1 MAYKQ
6 ELWQEAKKR
15 CRLGDEEI
23 RMAKEM
29 GLNPK
34 SLIKN
39 IPGPKE
45 SWKAPVKYW
54 IRDMYEERQLKAAQ
68 KPKKAE
74 RSILLFPEFQNM
86 ELIEGIRKQYD
97 PFVSLISPHITLVFP
112 FVSRYKEK
120 DVKELVKEKSKAFSP
135 FRLSMQGI
143 VKYQENGEQYLFL
156 QVKEGAEEIR
166 RLHDSLYQ
174 GMLPS

>member
-1 MAYKQ
+1 M
-6 ELWQEAKKR
+6 
-15 CRLGDEEI
+15 
-23 RMAKEM
+23 
-29 GLNPK
+29 
-34 SLIKN
+34 
-39 IPGPKE
+39 
-45 SWKAPVKYW
+45 
-54 IRDMYEERQLKAAQ
+54 
-68 KPKKAE
+68 
-74 RSILLFPEFQNM
+74 
-86 ELIEGIRKQYD
+86 IEGIRKQYD

-174 GMLPS
+174 GMLAAFKKDIPYVPHMTVGKLSSSEELDTAWEQVKDMNVVFQTEIKHITVEKIGEKGESITEAEIPLL